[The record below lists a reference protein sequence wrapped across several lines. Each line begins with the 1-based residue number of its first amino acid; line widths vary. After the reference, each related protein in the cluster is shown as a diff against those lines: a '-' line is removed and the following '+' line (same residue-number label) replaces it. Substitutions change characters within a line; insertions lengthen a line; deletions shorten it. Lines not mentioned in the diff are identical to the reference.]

1 MKTILEKA
9 QYLCSKKEVC
19 TWDIKMKQRK
29 WELNNDEIENII
41 EQLVKDD
48 FINEA
53 RYSKAFVKDK
63 FNFNKWGRIKIR
75 YELSMR
81 KISQTNINEALEQI
95 NEANY
100 SCILQLLLGNKYTQI
115 KHKEETVDTKL
126 QLNNIVITKIDR
138 NKFFIIGIGG

>member
-100 SCILQLLLGNKYTQI
+100 ISILQTLLEKKHTQI
-115 KHKEETVDTKL
+115 KL
-126 QLNNIVITKIDR
+126 I
-138 NKFFIIGIGG
+138 F